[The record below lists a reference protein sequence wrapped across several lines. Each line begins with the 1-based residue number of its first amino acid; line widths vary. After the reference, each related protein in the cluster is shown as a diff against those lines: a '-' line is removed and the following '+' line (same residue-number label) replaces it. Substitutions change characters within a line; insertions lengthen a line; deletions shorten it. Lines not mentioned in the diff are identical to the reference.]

1 MSIHTR
7 KRVIM
12 KQISKIKYFVFA
24 FLMSFT
30 LIASAEYTVK
40 VFIDG
45 LSVNSAVNPVPET
58 DGDPTE
64 QTGGDSEFTFKVSRT
79 TGYNHN
85 SFIFIAES
93 NYHNCFRIINEATFG
108 PTPYEYCDIE
118 QYPYEVTL
126 ETHDAA
132 PGIYNFQ
139 VETMAAYEGVSI
151 KTYNFTIEILAV
163 DPDPK
168 SDSDLTFG
176 YHKKVI
182 TQGEQFTVSVNSSTF
197 ECYKLNILNDNYGAY
212 DTICRD
218 NGFPSISLVNLE
230 WDFPDFVGVLQLEIE
245 GYNLDVNGINEIDN
259 KKYPFSVTV
268 NESTADPLLSDFKME
283 FNQPIEYNTFNSP
296 VYGRSKYYQNNLM
309 IFASKTSEVKA
320 DINSLGYTT
329 GWKSINYA
337 FGGNEIPLE
346 IEAPADGFYEVTVS
360 ARHNGKVVSQ
370 NKTLY
375 VAGNQIKDFELD
387 FCSYSAVNCG
397 DYIDSLAIRAGN
409 GGTSGSITFMASNTD
424 CISVQS
430 NDDPNYNTAVE
441 KCWGNGGADV
451 YAVFDMEFPDH
462 DPTNLTP
469 KDYTYNFKAINWG
482 TGEEYT
488 ETFTV
493 NIYYD

>member
-1 MSIHTR
+1 
-7 KRVIM
+7 M

-24 FLMSFT
+24 FLMGFS

-45 LSVNSAVNPVPET
+45 LSVNSAVNPGPGNET

-64 QTGGDSEFTFKVSRT
+64 QTGGDSDFSFSISRT

-85 SFIFIAES
+85 PFIFTAES
-93 NYHNCFRIINEATFG
+93 NNYNCFRIINDPTFG
-108 PTPYEYCDIE
+108 TTPYEFCDIE
-118 QYPYEVTL
+118 EYPYSYDLNTQ
-126 ETHDAA
+126 DAA

-139 VETMAAYEGVSI
+139 VETISAYEGVAI

-163 DPDPK
+163 EPDSK
-168 SDSDLTFG
+168 SDGDLTFG

-182 TQGEQFTVSVNSSTF
+182 NQGDTFTVSIMSSTF
-197 ECYKLNILNDNYGAY
+197 DCYRLNVLNDDFGTYQTMCKNNTGL
-212 DTICRD
+212 
-218 NGFPSISLVNLE
+218 PSISLVE
-230 WDFPDFVGVLQLEIE
+230 TGWDFPDFVGVLNLEIE
-245 GYNLDVNGINEIDN
+245 GYNIDVNTEAETGHKI
-259 KKYPFSVTV
+259 YPFSVTV
-268 NESTADPLLSDFKME
+268 NEFTEDPILSDFKME

-296 VYGRSKYYQNNLM
+296 VYGISKYYQNNLM

-430 NDDPNYNTAVE
+430 NDDPNYNTAVK

-488 ETFTV
+488 DTFTV